1 MSKGDDKDAIE
12 AKSEELSNIMG
23 KTFYAAHRKNET
35 TGFNEDTNSIVSEGQ
50 VIKVHSGN
58 MYRVKLSNNHVV
70 TAHISGKM
78 RRQGD
83 GFKVNDG
90 VMVELSPHDLSK
102 GRVIGYIKQ

>member
-1 MSKGDDKDAIE
+1 M
-12 AKSEELSNIMG
+12 
-23 KTFYAAHRKNET
+23 
-35 TGFNEDTNSIVSEGQ
+35 
-50 VIKVHSGN
+50 IKVHPDD

-83 GFKVNDG
+83 GFKVNDE

-102 GRVIGYIKQ
+102 GRVIGYIEK